1 LLVTLGTGIGGG
13 IVLNGKIYNGF
24 NSAGGELGHTIF
36 VHGGKSCTCG
46 NKGCWE
52 VYASVTALIAQ
63 TKEAMDKNPESL
75 MHKLSEDAGK
85 VSGRTAFDAA
95 KAGDKAGAEVVRQYL
110 EYVASGLV
118 GIVNIFQPG
127 KLIIGGGISKEG
139 DYLLNPIIEY
149 IRERDY
155 NKYMPKTEIGIA
167 KLFNDAGII
176 GAALA
181 CIK

>member
-1 LLVTLGTGIGGG
+1 MATLGTGIGGG

-24 NSAGGELGHTIF
+24 NSAGGEFGHSVF
-36 VHGGKSCTCG
+36 VHNGLPCTCG

-95 KAGDKAGAEVVRQYL
+95 KAGDKKIETYL
-110 EYVASGLV
+110 YLARMSFDKDNN
-118 GIVNIFQPG
+118 IVD
-127 KLIIGGGISKEG
+127 E
-139 DYLLNPIIEY
+139 
-149 IRERDY
+149 
-155 NKYMPKTEIGIA
+155 
-167 KLFNDAGII
+167 
-176 GAALA
+176 
-181 CIK
+181 